1 MPNGR
6 KRQFAAFAASIWLAA
21 SGLPAVPAAAQ
32 TGPGNYGSCQY
43 DPWSRGW
50 YRMYVTHYEPCT
62 PTAAELIGTCV
73 YDDLTGSW
81 YRVYITHYEPCDPP
95 Y

>member
-6 KRQFAAFAASIWLAA
+6 KRLFAALAASVSLAA
-21 SGLPAVPAAAQ
+21 SGLPAAPAAAQ

-43 DPWSRGW
+43 DPWARGW
-50 YRMYVTHYEPCT
+50 YRFYVTHSEPCT

-73 YDDLTGSW
+73 YDETSGTW

-95 Y
+95 V

>member
-1 MPNGR
+1 MPKGR
-6 KRQFAAFAASIWLAA
+6 KRLFAALAASIWVAA
-21 SGLPAVPAAAQ
+21 PGLPAAPAEAL
-32 TGPGNYGSCQY
+32 PPNYGSCQY
-43 DPWSRGW
+43 DPWSHGW
-50 YRMYVTHYEPCT
+50 YRNYVTHSEPCT

-73 YDDLTGSW
+73 YDETSGTW